1 VAADGVRVAMEILC
15 GNTVDE
21 SQLEGPFGNSLYVPI
36 PYAVT
41 DEDFPSYFE
50 QYGSFPASYTL
61 DGFITQEQ
69 AAAFM
74 E

>member
-1 VAADGVRVAMEILC
+1 
-15 GNTVDE
+15 
-21 SQLEGPFGNSLYVPI
+21 VPI